1 MTDTERQEAPQE
13 RRTEQQRSDAS
24 DLDTRYGRGARSRRV
39 EKRVLWW
46 LGGVIVVVFAAWV
59 VLVAFDGDN
68 ASLEAR
74 DVAHTIVDE
83 HTVEV
88 SFSLNVAPGTPT
100 VCAVQA
106 LNEAHAIVG
115 WKIVEIPAS
124 GERNRVITETV
135 RTSEQSNTGLISRCW
150 LP

>member
-1 MTDTERQEAPQE
+1 MTDTG
-13 RRTEQQRSDAS
+13 QRSTSAR
-24 DLDTRYGRGARSRRV
+24 DLEARYGRGTRSRRV
-39 EKRVLWW
+39 EKRVLWA
-46 LGGVIVVVFAAWV
+46 LGGVIVVIFAAWV

-68 ASLEAR
+68 ATLETR

-83 HTVEV
+83 HSVEV
-88 SFSLNVAPGTPT
+88 SFSLNVAPGTAT

-115 WKIVEIPAS
+115 WKIIEVPAS
-124 GERNRVITETV
+124 TERNRVITEV
-135 RTSEQSNTGLISRCW
+135 VKTSEQSNTGLISRCW

>member
-1 MTDTERQEAPQE
+1 MTDTG
-13 RRTEQQRSDAS
+13 QRSTSAP
-24 DLDTRYGRGARSRRV
+24 DLDARYGRGKRSRRV
-39 EKRVLWW
+39 EKRVLWA
-46 LGGVIVVVFAAWV
+46 LGGFIVVIFAAWV

-68 ASLEAR
+68 ASLETR

-83 HTVEV
+83 HAVEV
-88 SFSLNVAPGTPT
+88 SFSLNVAPGTET

-115 WKIVEIPAS
+115 WKIVEVPAS
-124 GERNRVITETV
+124 TERNRVITEV
-135 RTSEQSNTGLISRCW
+135 VKTSEQSNTGLISRCW

>member
-1 MTDTERQEAPQE
+1 MTDTEKRPTSAP
-13 RRTEQQRSDAS
+13 
-24 DLDTRYGRGARSRRV
+24 DLDARYGRGQRSRRL
-39 EKRVLWW
+39 EKRILWS
-46 LGGVIVVVFAAWV
+46 LGGFIVVVFAAWV
-59 VLVAFDGDN
+59 VLVAFDGDG
-68 ASLEAR
+68 ASLETR

-83 HTVEV
+83 HSVEV
-88 SFSLNVAPGTPT
+88 SFSVNVAPGTPT

-115 WKIVEIPAS
+115 WKIVEVPAS
-124 GERNRVITETV
+124 NERNRVITEVV